1 MPASCSPDGFIAI
14 SARSGSYGSL
24 MDAETTPTHAGKHA
38 SAGSKAAD
46 NNATLEE
53 LTELSKDSVPP
64 LRTAGSG
71 KSILKA
77 TSGDLDSQGSGRIKR
92 AVSWHDFEG
101 KNLHTVR
108 EFTRT

>member
-1 MPASCSPDGFIAI
+1 
-14 SARSGSYGSL
+14 
-24 MDAETTPTHAGKHA
+24 MDAETTPTHAAKHA
-38 SAGSKAAD
+38 SADSKVAD

-53 LTELSKDSVPP
+53 LTELAKDSVPP
-64 LRTAGSG
+64 LRTAGSA

-77 TSGDLDSQGSGRIKR
+77 TSGDLDSQGSGKIKR